1 VAFIYN
7 LHESM
12 KIVTAEEMR
21 AIDRATTE
29 KYGIPSLTLMENAGA
44 AVAEFALK
52 HFDFT
57 SVCAVCGKGNNGGD
71 GFVAARKLHEAG
83 KKVSVI
89 VLAKGPDELRGDAA
103 EMFKKLS
110 FSALWAAEEKDFTK
124 SEIEQALKSDL
135 ILDAILGTGFK
146 PPLKGVAEKAVELI
160 NKSESSVLSVDL
172 PSGIDADSHSTP
184 RNEKFV
190 HADGIISFTAPKPA
204 LVYAELTEG
213 PIAIAPI
220 GSPLNLI
227 VAQAELNQDILTSQE
242 FQAFRHPRE
251 PDSHKGVYGHVL
263 VIGGS
268 VGKAGAAAMA
278 GMAALRTGAGLVTVA
293 CPKSVQPT
301 IAAYAPEL
309 MTEPLDETSEG
320 SISLLALRKR
330 EDLLEGKTVV
340 VIGPG
345 LTSHPETQE
354 FVRDFVG
361 ICSVQLVI
369 DADGLNAF
377 AGQIEELQPE
387 EADVQQMFIGMMRVL
402 TPHPGE
408 MGRLLNIDTI
418 EVQLSRIR
426 MALRAATKSLCTVV
440 LKGHRTVIASPT
452 GYVWI
457 NTTGNPGM
465 AKGGSGDVLSGI
477 VAGLLAQGEHIPGML
492 EWTANIDADL
502 DIGRPDMQGIFR
514 KVAMEPPTAAE
525 IQALGKEHEETKD
538 PVLKKMIEG
547 KIQKKI
553 EQMFVLFGPLNVARA
568 VYLHGLAGDI
578 AASLHGQQSMIATD
592 IINCLGEAF
601 AVCEAEAVSKFVYLQ
616 R

>member
-1 VAFIYN
+1 
-7 LHESM
+7 M

-29 KYGIPSLTLMENAGA
+29 KYGVPSLTLMENAGT
-44 AVAEFALK
+44 AVAEFAQK
-52 HFDFT
+52 HFDFN

-71 GFVAARKLHEAG
+71 GFVAARKLHETG
-83 KKVSVI
+83 KNVSVI
-89 VLAKGPDELRGDAA
+89 VLAKGPEELRGDAA
-103 EMFKKLS
+103 EMFEKLS
-110 FSALWAAEEKDFTK
+110 VTPLWITEEQDFSKP
-124 SEIEQALKSDL
+124 EIQQTLKSDL

-146 PPLKGVAEKAVELI
+146 PPLKGVAEAAVELI
-160 NKSESSVLSVDL
+160 NKSESTVLSVDL
-172 PSGIDADSHSTP
+172 PSGVDADAHSVS

-204 LVYAELTEG
+204 LVYAQLTEG

-220 GSPLNLI
+220 GSPVNLV
-227 VAQAELNQDILTSQE
+227 VANAQLNQDVLTASE
-242 FQAFRHPRE
+242 FQAFRKPRE
-251 PDSHKGVYGHVL
+251 PDSHKGDYGHVL

-268 VGKAGAAAMA
+268 VGKSGAAAMA

-309 MTEPLDETSEG
+309 MTEPLDETAEG

-330 EDLLEGKTVV
+330 EDLLDGKTVV

-361 ICSVQLVI
+361 ICSVPLVI

-377 AGQIEELQPE
+377 AGHIEELQPE
-387 EADVQQMFIGMMRVL
+387 EIVEQWQAQALTDIRVL

-408 MGRLLNIDTI
+408 MARLLGIGTGD
-418 EVQLSRIR
+418 VQFSRIR
-426 MALRAATKSLCTVV
+426 MALRAATQSLCTVV
-440 LKGHRTVIASPT
+440 LKGHRTVIASPH

-465 AKGGSGDVLSGI
+465 AKGGSGDVLSG
-477 VAGLLAQGEHIPGML
+477 VVGGLLAQLEHIPGML
-492 EWTANIDADL
+492 GWKANVNADL
-502 DIGRPDMQGIFR
+502 DIGRPEMQGIFR
-514 KVAMEPPTAAE
+514 KVAMESPTAAE
-525 IQALGKEHEETKD
+525 IQALGKQYEETKD
-538 PVLKKMIEG
+538 PVLKKTIED
-547 KIQKKI
+547 KIQEKI
-553 EQMFVLFGPLNVARA
+553 KQMFVLLGPLNVARA

-578 AASLHGQQSMIATD
+578 ATSLYGQQSMIATD

-601 AVCEAEAVSKFVYLQ
+601 AVCEAEALSKFIYLQ

>member
-1 VAFIYN
+1 
-7 LHESM
+7 M

-21 AIDRATTE
+21 AIDRVTTE
-29 KYGIPSLTLMENAGA
+29 KYGVPSLTLMENAGTA
-44 AVAEFALK
+44 GAEFAQK
-52 HFDFT
+52 HFDFD

-71 GFVAARKLHEAG
+71 GFVAARKLLEAG
-83 KKVSVI
+83 KKVSVV
-89 VLAKGPDELRGDAA
+89 VLAKSADELRGDAA

-110 FSALWAAEEKDFTK
+110 VSPLWIADEKDFSK
-124 SEIEQALKSDL
+124 LEIEKALKSDL

-146 PPLKGVAEKAVELI
+146 PPLKGLAEKAVELI
-160 NKSESSVLSVDL
+160 NKSESSVVAVDL
-172 PSGIDADSHSTP
+172 PSGIDADSHSAD
-184 RNEKFV
+184 RNENFV
-190 HADGIISFTAPKPA
+190 HADAVISFTAPKPA

-220 GSPLNLI
+220 GSPLNLV
-227 VAQAELNQDILTSQE
+227 VASAQLNQDLLTAQE
-242 FQAFRHPRE
+242 FQAFRKPRE
-251 PDSHKGVYGHVL
+251 PDSHKGNYGHVL

-309 MTEPLDETSEG
+309 MTEALDETSEG
-320 SISLLALRKR
+320 SISLLALRRR
-330 EDLLEGKTVV
+330 EELLNRKTVV

-361 ICSVQLVI
+361 ICPLQVVI

-377 AGQIEELQPE
+377 AGRIEELQPDETE
-387 EADVQQMFIGMMRVL
+387 EQQMFGEMIRVL

-408 MGRLLNIDTI
+408 MGRLLNIGTI
-418 EVQLSRIR
+418 EVQMSQIR
-426 MALRAATKSLCTVV
+426 MALRAATQSLCTVV
-440 LKGHRTVIASPT
+440 LKGHRTVIASPQD
-452 GYVWI
+452 YVWI

-477 VAGLLAQGEHIPGML
+477 VAGLLAQLDHIPGML
-492 EWTANIDADL
+492 GWKATVDADM
-502 DIGRPDMQGIFR
+502 DIGHPELQGIFR
-514 KVAMEPPTAAE
+514 KVAMETPTAAQ
-525 IQALGKEHEETKD
+525 IRALGREYEETKD
-538 PVLKKMIEG
+538 PVLKKTIED
-547 KIQKKI
+547 KLKEKLK
-553 EQMFVLFGPLNVARA
+553 QMFVLLAPLNVARA

-578 AASLHGQQSMIATD
+578 AASLYGQQSMIATD

-601 AVCEAEAVSKFVYLQ
+601 AVCEAEALSKFVYLQ

>member
-1 VAFIYN
+1 
-7 LHESM
+7 M

-29 KYGIPSLTLMENAGA
+29 KYGVPSLTLMENAGTV
-44 AVAEFALK
+44 VAEFAQK
-52 HFDFT
+52 HFDFE

-89 VLAKGPDELRGDAA
+89 VLAKNAEDLRGDAA
-103 EMFKKLS
+103 EMFKKLPAQ
-110 FSALWAAEEKDFTK
+110 ALWIAEEKDFSK
-124 SEIEQALKSDL
+124 PAIEQALKSDL

-146 PPLKGVAEKAVELI
+146 PPLKGIAEKAIDLI
-160 NKSESSVLSVDL
+160 NQTESPVVSVDL
-172 PSGIDADSHSTP
+172 PSGIDADSHSAS
-184 RNEKFV
+184 RHEKFV
-190 HADGIISFTAPKPA
+190 HAEGIISFTAPKPA

-213 PIAIAPI
+213 RIAIAPI
-220 GSPLNLI
+220 GSPVNLV
-227 VAQAELNQDILTSQE
+227 VANAQLNQDVLTASE
-242 FQAFRHPRE
+242 FQALRKPRE
-251 PDSHKGVYGHVL
+251 PDSHKGNYGHVL
-263 VIGGS
+263 VVGGS
-268 VGKAGAAAMA
+268 VGKAGAACMA

-309 MTEPLDETSEG
+309 MTVPLDETAEG
-320 SISLLALRKR
+320 AISLLALRKR
-330 EDLLEGKTVV
+330 EELLEGKIAV

-345 LTSHPETQE
+345 LSSHPETQE

-361 ICSVQLVI
+361 ICPVQLVI

-377 AGQIEELQPE
+377 ASRIENLQPE
-387 EADVQQMFIGMMRVL
+387 ETESWWTDLEALRVL

-408 MGRLLNIDTI
+408 MGRLLGIDTG
-418 EVQLSRIR
+418 EVQHSRIR
-426 MALRAATKSLCTVV
+426 MALRAATQSLCTVV
-440 LKGHRTVIASPT
+440 LKGHRTVITSPH

-477 VAGLLAQGEHIPGML
+477 VAGLLAQLEHIPGML
-492 EWTANIDADL
+492 GWKATVDADL
-502 DIGRPDMQGIFR
+502 DIGRPGMQGIFR
-514 KVAMEPPTAAE
+514 KVAMEAPTAAE
-525 IQALGKEHEETKD
+525 IQVLGSQYEETKD
-538 PVLKKMIEG
+538 PVLKKTIED

-553 EQMFVLFGPLNVARA
+553 KQMFVLLGPLNVACA

-578 AASLHGQQSMIATD
+578 AASLYGQQSMIATD

-601 AVCEAEAVSKFVYLQ
+601 AICEEESHSKFTYLQ

>member
-1 VAFIYN
+1 
-7 LHESM
+7 M

-29 KYGIPSLTLMENAGA
+29 KYGVPSLTLMENAGT
-44 AVAEFALK
+44 AVAEFAQK
-52 HFDFT
+52 HFDFN
-57 SVCAVCGKGNNGGD
+57 SVCAFCGKGNNGGD
-71 GFVAARKLHEAG
+71 GFVAARKLHESG
-83 KKVSVI
+83 KQVSVI
-89 VLAKGPDELRGDAA
+89 VLAKGPEELRGDAA
-103 EMFKKLS
+103 EMFEKLS
-110 FSALWAAEEKDFTK
+110 VTPLWITEEQDFSKP
-124 SEIEQALKSDL
+124 EIQQTLKSDL

-146 PPLKGVAEKAVELI
+146 PPLKGVAEAAVELI
-160 NKSESSVLSVDL
+160 NKSESTVLSVDL
-172 PSGIDADSHSTP
+172 PSGVDADAHSVS

-204 LVYAELTEG
+204 LVYAQLTEG

-220 GSPLNLI
+220 GSPVNLV
-227 VAQAELNQDILTSQE
+227 VANAQLNQDVLTASE
-242 FQAFRHPRE
+242 FQAFRKPRE
-251 PDSHKGVYGHVL
+251 PDSHKGDYGHVL

-268 VGKAGAAAMA
+268 VGKSGAAAMA

-309 MTEPLDETSEG
+309 MTEPLDETAEG

-330 EDLLEGKTVV
+330 EDLLDGKTVV

-361 ICSVQLVI
+361 ICSVPLVI

-377 AGQIEELQPE
+377 AGHIEELQPE
-387 EADVQQMFIGMMRVL
+387 EIVEQWQAQALTDIRVL

-408 MGRLLNIDTI
+408 MARLLGIGTGD
-418 EVQLSRIR
+418 VQFSRIR
-426 MALRAATKSLCTVV
+426 MALRAATQSLCTVV
-440 LKGHRTVIASPT
+440 LKGHRTVIASPH

-465 AKGGSGDVLSGI
+465 AKGGSGDVLSG
-477 VAGLLAQGEHIPGML
+477 VVGGLLAQLEHIPGML
-492 EWTANIDADL
+492 GWKANVNADL
-502 DIGRPDMQGIFR
+502 DIGRPEMQGIFR
-514 KVAMEPPTAAE
+514 KVAMESPTAAE
-525 IQALGKEHEETKD
+525 IQALGKQYEETKD
-538 PVLKKMIEG
+538 PVLKKTIED
-547 KIQKKI
+547 KIQEKI
-553 EQMFVLFGPLNVARA
+553 KQMFVLLGPLNVARA

-578 AASLHGQQSMIATD
+578 ATSLYGQQSMIATD

-601 AVCEAEAVSKFVYLQ
+601 AVCEAEALSKFIYLQ

>member
-1 VAFIYN
+1 
-7 LHESM
+7 M

-29 KYGIPSLTLMENAGA
+29 KYGVPSLTLMENAGT
-44 AVAEFALK
+44 AVAEFAQK
-52 HFDFT
+52 HFDFN
-57 SVCAVCGKGNNGGD
+57 SVFAVCGKGNNGGD

-103 EMFKKLS
+103 EMFKKLPVPAS
-110 FSALWAAEEKDFTK
+110 WVADEKDFSK
-124 SEIEQALKSDL
+124 PELEQAFTSDL

-146 PPLKGVAEKAVELI
+146 PPLKGLAEKAIELM
-160 NKSESSVLSVDL
+160 NKSDGTVVSVDL
-172 PSGIDADSHSTP
+172 PSGIDADSHSAH
-184 RNEKFV
+184 RDDKFV

-213 PIAIAPI
+213 PIAIASI
-220 GSPLNLI
+220 GSPVNLV
-227 VAQAELNQDILTSQE
+227 VANAQLNQDVLTAPE
-242 FQAFRHPRE
+242 FQAFRKPRDS
-251 PDSHKGVYGHVL
+251 DSHKGNYGHVL
-263 VIGGS
+263 IIGGS
-268 VGKAGAAAMA
+268 VGKGGAAAMA

-293 CPKSVQPT
+293 CPRSVQPT

-309 MTEPLDETSEG
+309 MTQPLDETAEG
-320 SISLLALRKR
+320 SISLLALKNR
-330 EDLLEGKTVV
+330 EELLAGKNVI

-345 LTSHPETQE
+345 LSSHPETQE

-361 ICSVQLVI
+361 ICPVQLVI

-377 AGQIEELQPE
+377 AGRVEELQPE
-387 EADVQQMFIGMMRVL
+387 ETENWWTNLEALRVL

-408 MGRLLNIDTI
+408 MGRLLNIGTM
-418 EVQLSRIR
+418 EVQMSRIR
-426 MALRAATKSLCTVV
+426 MALRAATQSLCTVV
-440 LKGHRTVIASPT
+440 LKGHRTVIASPH

-477 VAGLLAQGEHIPGML
+477 VAGLLAQLEHIPGML
-492 EWTANIDADL
+492 GWKATVDADM
-502 DIGRPDMQGIFR
+502 DIGCPEMQGIFR
-514 KVAMEPPTAAE
+514 KVAMETPTAEE
-525 IQALGKEHEETKD
+525 IQALGREYEKTKD
-538 PVLKKMIEG
+538 PGLKKTVEE
-547 KIQKKI
+547 KIKEKI
-553 EQMFVLFGPLNVARA
+553 KQMFVLLGPLNVARA

-578 AASLHGQQSMIATD
+578 AASLYGQQSMIATD

-601 AVCEAEAVSKFVYLQ
+601 AVCEEESHSKFAYLQ

>member
-1 VAFIYN
+1 
-7 LHESM
+7 M

-29 KYGIPSLTLMENAGA
+29 KYGVPSLTLMENAGTV
-44 AVAEFALK
+44 VAEFAQK
-52 HFDFT
+52 HFDFD

-83 KKVSVI
+83 KKAAVI
-89 VLAKGPDELRGDAA
+89 VLAKGPEELRGDAA
-103 EMFKKLS
+103 EMFKKLPVPVLWVAGEKY
-110 FSALWAAEEKDFTK
+110 FSSA
-124 SEIEQALKSDL
+124 EIEQALKSDL

-146 PPLKGVAEKAVELI
+146 PALKGIAEKAVELI
-160 NKSESSVLSVDL
+160 NKSESPVVSVDL
-172 PSGIDADSHSTP
+172 PSGIDADSHAAH
-184 RNEKFV
+184 RNDKFV

-213 PIAIAPI
+213 PIAISPI
-220 GSPLNLI
+220 GSPVNLV
-227 VAQAELNQDILTSQE
+227 VANAQLNQDILTASE
-242 FQAFRHPRE
+242 FQAFRKPRE
-251 PDSHKGVYGHVL
+251 PDSHKGDYGHVL

-278 GMAALRTGAGLVTVA
+278 GLAALRTGAGLVTVA

-301 IAAYAPEL
+301 IANHAPEL
-309 MTEPLDETSEG
+309 MTELLDETSVG

-330 EDLLEGKTVV
+330 EELLKGKTVA

-361 ICSVQLVI
+361 ICPIPLVI

-377 AGQIEELQPE
+377 AGRIEELQPDKAE
-387 EADVQQMFIGMMRVL
+387 GQQMFGEMIRVL

-408 MGRLLNIDTI
+408 MGRLLSVDTV
-418 EVQLSRIR
+418 EVQHSRIR
-426 MALRAATKSLCTVV
+426 MALRAATQSLCTIV
-440 LKGHRTVIASPT
+440 LKGHRTVIASPHN
-452 GYVWI
+452 YVWI

-477 VAGLLAQGEHIPGML
+477 VAGLLAQLEHIPGML
-492 EWTANIDADL
+492 GWKASADADL
-502 DIGRPDMQGIFR
+502 DIGRPGMQGIFR
-514 KVAMEPPTAAE
+514 KVAMEAPTAAE
-525 IQALGKEHEETKD
+525 IQGLNREYEKTKD
-538 PVLKKMIEG
+538 PGLKKTIEG
-547 KIQKKI
+547 KIREKI
-553 EQMFVLFGPLNVARA
+553 EQMFVLLAPLSVARA

-578 AASLHGQQSMIATD
+578 AASLYGQQSMIATD

-601 AVCEAEAVSKFVYLQ
+601 AVCEDEAASKFVYLQ

>member
-1 VAFIYN
+1 
-7 LHESM
+7 M

-29 KYGIPSLTLMENAGA
+29 KCGVPSLTLMESAGT
-44 AVAEFALK
+44 AVAEFAQK
-52 HFDFT
+52 HFDFN

-71 GFVAARKLHEAG
+71 GFVAVRKLHEAG

-103 EMFKKLS
+103 AMFKKLS
-110 FSALWAAEEKDFTK
+110 VPALWIAGENDFSK
-124 SEIEQALKSDL
+124 SEVEEALQSDL

-146 PPLKGVAEKAVELI
+146 PPLKGIAQKAVELI
-160 NKSESSVLSVDL
+160 NKSDGTVVSVDL
-172 PSGIDADSHSTP
+172 PSGIDADSHSAH
-184 RNEKFV
+184 RNDMFV
-190 HADGIISFTAPKPA
+190 HAEGIISFTAPKPA

-213 PIAIAPI
+213 PIAISSI
-220 GSPLNLI
+220 GSPVNI
-227 VAQAELNQDILTSQE
+227 VVANAELNQDVLTAPE
-242 FQAFRHPRE
+242 FHAFRKPRE
-251 PDSHKGVYGHVL
+251 SDSHKGNYGHVL
-263 VIGGS
+263 IIGGS

-301 IAAYAPEL
+301 ITAYAPEL
-309 MTEPLDETSEG
+309 MTQPLDETAEG
-320 SISLLALRKR
+320 SISLLALKNR
-330 EDLLEGKTVV
+330 EELLAGKNVI

-345 LTSHPETQE
+345 LSSHPETQE

-361 ICSVQLVI
+361 ICPVQLVI

-377 AGQIEELQPE
+377 AGRVEELQPE
-387 EADVQQMFIGMMRVL
+387 EKESWWADLEALRVL

-408 MGRLLNIDTI
+408 MGRLLGIGTG
-418 EVQLSRIR
+418 EVQHSRIR
-426 MALRAATKSLCTVV
+426 MALRAATQSLCTVV
-440 LKGHRTVIASPT
+440 LKGHRTVIASPH

-457 NTTGNPGM
+457 NPTGNPGM

-477 VAGLLAQGEHIPGML
+477 VAGLLAQLEHIPGML
-492 EWTANIDADL
+492 GWKATFDADM
-502 DIGRPDMQGIFR
+502 DIGQPEMQGIFR
-514 KVAMEPPTAAE
+514 KVATESPTAVE
-525 IQALGKEHEETKD
+525 IHALGRQYEETKD
-538 PVLKKMIEG
+538 PVLKKTVEG
-547 KIQKKI
+547 KLQEKI
-553 EQMFVLFGPLNVARA
+553 KQMFVLLGPLSVARA

-578 AASLHGQQSMIATD
+578 AASLYGQQSMIATD

-601 AVCEAEAVSKFVYLQ
+601 AVCEAEALSKFVYLQ

>member
-1 VAFIYN
+1 
-7 LHESM
+7 M

-29 KYGIPSLTLMENAGA
+29 KYGIPSLTLMENAGS

-52 HFDFT
+52 HFDFE

-83 KKVSVI
+83 KKVSVV
-89 VLAKGPDELRGDAA
+89 VLGELDDLRGDAL
-103 EMFKKLS
+103 EMFKQLSVSVSWVGDEEDFSKL
-110 FSALWAAEEKDFTK
+110 
-124 SEIEQALKSDL
+124 EIENALKSDL

-146 PPLKGVAEKAVELI
+146 PPLKGIAEKAVDLI
-160 NKSESSVLSVDL
+160 NNSESSVLSIDL
-172 PSGIDADSHSTP
+172 PSGIDADVHSVY
-184 RNEKFV
+184 RREKFV
-190 HADGIISFTAPKPA
+190 QADSIISFTAPKPA
-204 LVYAELTEG
+204 LVYAELSQG

-220 GSPLNLI
+220 GSPVNLV
-227 VAQAELNQDILTSQE
+227 VANAQLHQDVLTAPE
-242 FQAFRHPRE
+242 FQASRKPRE
-251 PDSHKGVYGHVL
+251 PDSHKGNYGHVL

-268 VGKAGAAAMA
+268 VGKAGAACMA

-309 MTEPLDETSEG
+309 MTVPLDETAEG
-320 SISLLALRKR
+320 SISLLALTKR
-330 EDLLEGKTVV
+330 EELLKGKAAV

-345 LTSHPETQE
+345 LSSHPETQE

-361 ICSVQLVI
+361 ICPVQLVI

-377 AGQIEELQPE
+377 AGSVEDLQPE
-387 EADVQQMFIGMMRVL
+387 ETESWWTDMEALRVL

-408 MGRLLNIDTI
+408 MGRLLGTGTGEI
-418 EVQLSRIR
+418 QHSRIR
-426 MALRAATKSLCTVV
+426 MALRAATQSHCTVV
-440 LKGHRTVIASPT
+440 LKGHRTVIASPH

-477 VAGLLAQGEHIPGML
+477 VAGLLAQLEHVPGML
-492 EWTANIDADL
+492 GWKADLDADL

-514 KVAMEPPTAAE
+514 KVATETPTAAD
-525 IQALGKEHEETKD
+525 IQALGKEYEETND
-538 PVLKKMIEG
+538 PVLKKTIES
-547 KIQKKI
+547 KIQEKI
-553 EQMFVLFGPLNVARA
+553 KQMFALLGPLNVARA

-578 AASLHGQQSMIATD
+578 AASLYGQQSMIATD
-592 IINCLGEAF
+592 IINSLGEAF
-601 AVCEAEAVSKFVYLQ
+601 AVCEAEALSKFVYLQ

>member
-1 VAFIYN
+1 
-7 LHESM
+7 M

-44 AVAEFALK
+44 AVAEFAQK
-52 HFDFT
+52 HFDFE

-89 VLAKGPDELRGDAA
+89 VLAKGPDDLHGDAA
-103 EMFKKLS
+103 EMFKKLPLQPIFIS
-110 FSALWAAEEKDFTK
+110 QEKFLGVPKVEEM
-124 SEIEQALKSDL
+124 LKSDL
-135 ILDAILGTGFK
+135 IVDAILGTGFK
-146 PPLKGVAEKAVELI
+146 PPLKGIAEKAIDLI
-160 NKSESSVLSVDL
+160 NQTESPVVSVDL
-172 PSGIDADSHSTP
+172 PSGIDADSHSAS
-184 RNEKFV
+184 RHEKFV
-190 HADGIISFTAPKPA
+190 HADGIISFTAPKLA
-204 LVYAELTEG
+204 LVYAELSEG

-220 GSPLNLI
+220 GSPVNLV
-227 VAQAELNQDILTSQE
+227 VANAQLNQDVLTAPE
-242 FQAFRHPRE
+242 FQALRKPRE
-251 PDSHKGVYGHVL
+251 PDSHKGNYGHVL

-268 VGKAGAAAMA
+268 IGKAGAACMA

-309 MTEPLDETSEG
+309 MTVPLDETAEG
-320 SISLLALRKR
+320 SISLLALRER
-330 EDLLEGKTVV
+330 EELLEGKIAV

-345 LTSHPETQE
+345 LSSHPETQE

-361 ICSVQLVI
+361 ICPVQLVI

-377 AGQIEELQPE
+377 AGCVEELQPE
-387 EADVQQMFIGMMRVL
+387 ETDGWEGLAPIRVL

-408 MGRLLNIDTI
+408 MGRLLKIGTS
-418 EVQLSRIR
+418 EVQHSRIR
-426 MALRAATKSLCTVV
+426 MALRAATQSLCTVV
-440 LKGHRTVIASPT
+440 LKGHRTVITSPQ

-465 AKGGSGDVLSGI
+465 AKGGSGDVLSGV
-477 VAGLLAQGEHIPGML
+477 VAGLLAQLEHIPGML
-492 EWTANIDADL
+492 GWKATVDADL

-514 KVAMEPPTAAE
+514 KVAMEAPTATE
-525 IQALGKEHEETKD
+525 IQALGSQYEQTKD
-538 PVLKKMIEG
+538 PVLKKTIEEEIQE
-547 KIQKKI
+547 KIK
-553 EQMFVLFGPLNVARA
+553 QMFVLLGPLNVARA

-578 AASLHGQQSMIATD
+578 AASLYGQQSMIATD

-601 AVCEAEAVSKFVYLQ
+601 AACEAEALSRFVYLQ

>member
-1 VAFIYN
+1 
-7 LHESM
+7 M

-29 KYGIPSLTLMENAGA
+29 KYGVPSLTLMENAGA

-52 HFDFT
+52 HFDFE

-71 GFVAARKLHEAG
+71 GFVAVRKLHEAG
-83 KKVSVI
+83 KKVFVI
-89 VLAKGPDELRGDAA
+89 VLAKGPEDLRGDAA
-103 EMFKKLS
+103 EMFKQLPV
-110 FSALWAAEEKDFTK
+110 SALWAADEKDFSK
-124 SEIEQALKSDL
+124 PDIERALKSNL

-146 PPLKGVAEKAVELI
+146 TPLKGLAEKAVDLI
-160 NKSESSVLSVDL
+160 NKSESPVLSVDL
-172 PSGIDADSHSTP
+172 PSGIDADAHSVS
-184 RNEKFV
+184 RGEKFV

-204 LVYAELTEG
+204 LVYAALTEG

-220 GSPLNLI
+220 GSPVNLV
-227 VAQAELNQDILTSQE
+227 VANAQLNQDVLTAPE
-242 FQAFRHPRE
+242 FQAFRKPRE

-263 VIGGS
+263 VVGGS

-278 GMAALRTGAGLVTVA
+278 GMAALRVGAGLVTVA

-309 MTEPLDETSEG
+309 MTVPLDETSEG

-377 AGQIEELQPE
+377 AGRIEELQQE
-387 EADVQQMFIGMMRVL
+387 ETDGWAGLAAIRVL

-408 MGRLLNIDTI
+408 MGRLLSIGTG
-418 EVQLSRIR
+418 EVQHSRIR
-426 MALRAATKSLCTVV
+426 MALRAATQSLCTVV
-440 LKGHRTVIASPT
+440 LKGHRTVIASPHD
-452 GYVWI
+452 YVWI

-465 AKGGSGDVLSGI
+465 SKGGSGDVLSGI
-477 VAGLLAQGEHIPGML
+477 VAGLLAQLEHIPGML
-492 EWTANIDADL
+492 GWKANVDADL
-502 DIGRPDMQGIFR
+502 DIGHPAMQGIFR
-514 KVAMEPPTAAE
+514 KVAMETPTAAE

-538 PVLKKMIEG
+538 PVLKKTIED

-553 EQMFVLFGPLNVARA
+553 EQMFVLLGPLSVARA
-568 VYLHGLAGDI
+568 VFLHGLAGDI
-578 AASLHGQQSMIATD
+578 AASLYGQQSMIATD

-601 AVCEAEAVSKFVYLQ
+601 AVCEAEPVSKFVYLQ

>member
-1 VAFIYN
+1 
-7 LHESM
+7 M

-29 KYGIPSLTLMENAGA
+29 KYGVPSLTLMENAGT
-44 AVAEFALK
+44 AVAEFAQK
-52 HFDFT
+52 HFDFD

-89 VLAKGPDELRGDAA
+89 VLAKSAEELRGDAA
-103 EMFKKLS
+103 EMFKKLPVP
-110 FSALWAAEEKDFTK
+110 ALWIVEERDFGK
-124 SEIEQALKSDL
+124 PEIEQALKSDL

-146 PPLKGVAEKAVELI
+146 PPIKDLAAKAVDLI
-160 NKSESSVLSVDL
+160 NNSVSSVLSIDL
-172 PSGIDADSHSTP
+172 PSGVDADVHSVY
-184 RNEKFV
+184 RKEKFV

-204 LVYAELTEG
+204 LVYAELSEG

-220 GSPLNLI
+220 GSPVNLV
-227 VAQAELNQDILTSQE
+227 VANAQLHQDVLTATE
-242 FQAFRHPRE
+242 FQASRKRRE
-251 PDSHKGVYGHVL
+251 PDSHKGNYGHVL

-278 GMAALRTGAGLVTVA
+278 GLAALRTGAGLVTVA

-301 IAAYAPEL
+301 VAAYAPEL
-309 MTEPLDETSEG
+309 MTVPLDETAEG
-320 SISLLALRKR
+320 SISLLALTKR
-330 EDLLEGKTVV
+330 EELLKGKVAV

-345 LTSHPETQE
+345 LSSHPETQE

-361 ICSVQLVI
+361 ICPVQLVI

-377 AGQIEELQPE
+377 AGRVEELQPE
-387 EADVQQMFIGMMRVL
+387 ETESWWTDMEALRVL

-408 MGRLLNIDTI
+408 MGRLLGIDTGA
-418 EVQLSRIR
+418 VQHSRIR
-426 MALRAATKSLCTVV
+426 MALRAATQSLCTVV
-440 LKGHRTVIASPT
+440 LKGHRTVIASPH

-477 VAGLLAQGEHIPGML
+477 VAGLLAQLEHVPGML
-492 EWTANIDADL
+492 GWKADVDADL

-514 KVAMEPPTAAE
+514 KVAMEAPTAAE
-525 IQALGKEHEETKD
+525 IQALGKEFEETKD
-538 PVLKKMIEG
+538 TALKKTIEG
-547 KIQKKI
+547 KIHEKI
-553 EQMFVLFGPLNVARA
+553 KQMFFLLGPLNVARA

-578 AASLHGQQSMIATD
+578 AASLYGQQSMIATD

-601 AVCEAEAVSKFVYLQ
+601 AICEEESHSKFTYLQ

>member
-1 VAFIYN
+1 
-7 LHESM
+7 M

-29 KYGIPSLTLMENAGA
+29 KYGIPSLTLMENAGS
-44 AVAEFALK
+44 AVAEFALR
-52 HFDFT
+52 HFDFE

-83 KKVSVI
+83 KKVSVV
-89 VLAKGPDELRGDAA
+89 VLGELDDLRGDAL
-103 EMFKKLS
+103 EMFKHLSVSVSWVGDEEDFSKL
-110 FSALWAAEEKDFTK
+110 
-124 SEIEQALKSDL
+124 EIENALKSDL

-146 PPLKGVAEKAVELI
+146 PPLKGIAEKAVDLI
-160 NKSESSVLSVDL
+160 NNSESSVLSIDL
-172 PSGIDADSHSTP
+172 PSGIDADVHSVY
-184 RNEKFV
+184 RREKFV
-190 HADGIISFTAPKPA
+190 QADSIISFTAPKPA
-204 LVYAELTEG
+204 LVYAELSQG

-220 GSPLNLI
+220 GSPVNLV
-227 VAQAELNQDILTSQE
+227 VANAQLHQDVLTAPE
-242 FQAFRHPRE
+242 FQASRKPRE
-251 PDSHKGVYGHVL
+251 PDSHKGNYGHVL

-268 VGKAGAAAMA
+268 VGKAGAACMA

-309 MTEPLDETSEG
+309 MTVPLDETAEG
-320 SISLLALRKR
+320 SISLLALTKR
-330 EDLLEGKTVV
+330 EELLKGKAAV

-345 LTSHPETQE
+345 LSSHPETQE

-361 ICSVQLVI
+361 ICPVQLVI

-377 AGQIEELQPE
+377 AGSVEDLQPE
-387 EADVQQMFIGMMRVL
+387 ETESWWTDMEALRVL

-408 MGRLLNIDTI
+408 MGRLLGTGTGEI
-418 EVQLSRIR
+418 QHSRIR
-426 MALRAATKSLCTVV
+426 MALRAATQSHCTVV
-440 LKGHRTVIASPT
+440 LKGHRTVIASPH

-477 VAGLLAQGEHIPGML
+477 VAGLLAQLEHVPGML
-492 EWTANIDADL
+492 GWKADLDADL

-514 KVAMEPPTAAE
+514 KVATETPTAAD
-525 IQALGKEHEETKD
+525 IQALGKEYEETND
-538 PVLKKMIEG
+538 PVLKKTIES
-547 KIQKKI
+547 KIQEKI
-553 EQMFVLFGPLNVARA
+553 KQMFALLGPLNVARA

-578 AASLHGQQSMIATD
+578 AASLYGQQSMIATD
-592 IINCLGEAF
+592 IINSLGEAF
-601 AVCEAEAVSKFVYLQ
+601 AVCEAEALSKFVYLQ

>member
-1 VAFIYN
+1 
-7 LHESM
+7 M

-29 KYGIPSLTLMENAGA
+29 KYGVPSLTLMQNAGT
-44 AVAEFALK
+44 AVAEFAQK
-52 HFDFT
+52 HFDFE

-89 VLAKGPDELRGDAA
+89 VLAKSAEELRGDAA
-103 EMFKKLS
+103 EMFKKLPVP
-110 FSALWAAEEKDFTK
+110 ALWIAEERDFGK
-124 SEIEQALKSDL
+124 PEIEQALKSDL

-146 PPLKGVAEKAVELI
+146 PPIKDLAAKAVDLI
-160 NKSESSVLSVDL
+160 NNSVSSVLSIDL
-172 PSGIDADSHSTP
+172 PSGVDADVHSVY
-184 RNEKFV
+184 RKEKFV

-204 LVYAELTEG
+204 LVYAELSEG

-220 GSPLNLI
+220 GSPVNLV
-227 VAQAELNQDILTSQE
+227 VANAQLHQDVLTATE
-242 FQAFRHPRE
+242 FQASRKRRE
-251 PDSHKGVYGHVL
+251 PDSHKGNYGHVL

-278 GMAALRTGAGLVTVA
+278 GLAALRTGAGVVTVA

-301 IAAYAPEL
+301 VAAYAPEL
-309 MTEPLDETSEG
+309 MTVPLDETAEG
-320 SISLLALRKR
+320 SISLLALTKR
-330 EDLLEGKTVV
+330 EELLKGKVAV

-345 LTSHPETQE
+345 LSSHPETQE

-361 ICSVQLVI
+361 ICPVQLVI

-377 AGQIEELQPE
+377 AGRVEELQPE
-387 EADVQQMFIGMMRVL
+387 ETESWWTDMEALRVL

-408 MGRLLNIDTI
+408 MGRLLGIDTGA
-418 EVQLSRIR
+418 VQHSRIR
-426 MALRAATKSLCTVV
+426 MALRAATQSLCTVV
-440 LKGHRTVIASPT
+440 LKGHRTVIASPH

-477 VAGLLAQGEHIPGML
+477 VAGLLAQLEHVPGML
-492 EWTANIDADL
+492 GWKADVDADL

-514 KVAMEPPTAAE
+514 KVAMEAPTAAE
-525 IQALGKEHEETKD
+525 IQALGKEFEETKD
-538 PVLKKMIEG
+538 TALKKTIEG
-547 KIQKKI
+547 KIHEKI
-553 EQMFVLFGPLNVARA
+553 KQMFFLLGPLNVARA

-578 AASLHGQQSMIATD
+578 AASLYGQQSMIATD

-601 AVCEAEAVSKFVYLQ
+601 AVCEEESHSKFTYLQ

>member
-1 VAFIYN
+1 
-7 LHESM
+7 M

-29 KYGIPSLTLMENAGA
+29 KYGVPSLTLMENAGT
-44 AVAEFALK
+44 AVAEFAQK
-52 HFDFT
+52 HFDFN

-71 GFVAARKLHEAG
+71 GFVAVRKLHEAG
-83 KKVSVI
+83 KKASVI
-89 VLAKGPDELRGDAA
+89 VLAKSAEELRGDAA

-110 FSALWAAEEKDFTK
+110 VPALWVAEEEDLSKPK
-124 SEIEQALKSDL
+124 VEQALKSDL
-135 ILDAILGTGFK
+135 ILDAIIGTGFK
-146 PPLKGVAEKAVELI
+146 PPIKDLAEKAVDLI
-160 NKSESSVLSVDL
+160 NNSESSVLSIDL
-172 PSGIDADSHSTP
+172 PSGIDADVHSVY
-184 RNEKFV
+184 RREKFV

-204 LVYAELTEG
+204 LVYAELSEG

-220 GSPLNLI
+220 GSPVNLV
-227 VAQAELNQDILTSQE
+227 VANAQLHQDVLTGPE
-242 FQAFRHPRE
+242 FQASRKPRE
-251 PDSHKGVYGHVL
+251 PDSHKGNYGHVL

-268 VGKAGAAAMA
+268 VGKAGAACMA

-309 MTEPLDETSEG
+309 MTVPLDETAEG

-330 EDLLEGKTVV
+330 EELLEGKMVV

-345 LTSHPETQE
+345 LSIHPETQK

-361 ICSVQLVI
+361 ICPVQLVI

-377 AGQIEELQPE
+377 AGRVEDLQPE
-387 EADVQQMFIGMMRVL
+387 ETESWWTDLEALRVL

-408 MGRLLNIDTI
+408 MSRLLGIDTS
-418 EVQLSRIR
+418 EVQHSRIR
-426 MALRAATKSLCTVV
+426 MALRAATQSLCTVV
-440 LKGHRTVIASPT
+440 LKGHRTVIASPHD
-452 GYVWI
+452 YVWI

-477 VAGLLAQGEHIPGML
+477 VAGLLAQLEHIPGML
-492 EWTANIDADL
+492 GWKATVDADL

-514 KVAMEPPTAAE
+514 KVAMEAPTAAE
-525 IQALGKEHEETKD
+525 IQALGLQYEETKD
-538 PVLKKMIEG
+538 AVVKKTIED
-547 KIQKKI
+547 KINEKMK
-553 EQMFVLFGPLNVARA
+553 QMFVLLAPLNVARA

-578 AASLHGQQSMIATD
+578 AASLYGQQSMIATD

-601 AVCEAEAVSKFVYLQ
+601 AVCEEESLSKFAYLQ